1 MVQLGQTLVRA
12 EGATAFWAGLRPT
25 LLMAVPSTVL
35 YMGAYEHIRDAI
47 QAAAAR
53 RRNGGGGALAS
64 LAPMLAGGSARVV
77 TVVVAAPLELLRT
90 RMQAAPAGG
99 AAGGAAGGVGGALRA
114 VVAEEGVLALWRGLS
129 ATLLRDVPFS
139 CLYWVRSPRRD
150 TSKTPP
156 RQLRQDSSET
166 AQRHIR
172 DISETLTS
180 ETRPRHVGDTLE
192 TRPRHVPDTSQTRP
206 RHSGLPRPP
215 LAHHIPHPSR
225 PSVVPRA
232 PPAHLFSTGRVRGA
246 QAARDGGF
254 SRRRDPL
261 APRPPS

>member
-1 MVQLGQTLVRA
+1 MQNAASASVGAVVTSLFVTPFEVLKVRQQACGSSARTLGMVQLGQTLVRA

-25 LLMAVPSTVL
+25 LLMAVPSTIL

-99 AAGGAAGGVGGALRA
+99 AAGGVGGALRA

-150 TSKTPP
+150 TSKTLP

-166 AQRHIR
+166 AQRQLR
-172 DISETLTS
+172 DSSETHQ
-180 ETRPRHVGDTLE
+180 RH
-192 TRPRHVPDTSQTRP
+192 
-206 RHSGLPRPP
+206 
-215 LAHHIPHPSR
+215 
-225 PSVVPRA
+225 
-232 PPAHLFSTGRVRGA
+232 
-246 QAARDGGF
+246 
-254 SRRRDPL
+254 
-261 APRPPS
+261 